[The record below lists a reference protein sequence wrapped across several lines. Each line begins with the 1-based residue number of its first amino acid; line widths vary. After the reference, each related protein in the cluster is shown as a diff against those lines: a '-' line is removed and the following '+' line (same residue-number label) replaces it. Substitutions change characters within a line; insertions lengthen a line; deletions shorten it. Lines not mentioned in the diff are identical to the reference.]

1 MQQYKQL
8 DPTEPLNKSIPAM
21 QKSLDTTASMFSG
34 TAFPTENLFQGM
46 PCYRTDLKTIF
57 ILRDVATK
65 DWHGIINLNLTAGQA
80 ETDGNGDNIAETY
93 LKMDE
98 AGNLY
103 LKKTDASSTYLTKA
117 EAGNTYLTR
126 TSAQNTYMTKTEA
139 NNTYETKASA
149 KSHFNKI
156 DYDSDAGTATF
167 TTEGGAS
174 TKITLGKVKTVNGA
188 GPDSNGN
195 ITVST
200 NAIASSDVSNA
211 NAWWVKFAGS
221 PGLII
226 QGVIS
231 SNSHQCTLPI
241 SFPKASLWA
250 TGDFYSTGFNDDVW
264 SADINVTKTKNS
276 VSFGGENV
284 QKIFLA
290 IGY

>member
-46 PCYRTDLKTIF
+46 PCYRTDLQTIF
-57 ILRDVATK
+57 ILRNVATK
-65 DWHGIINLNLTAGQA
+65 DWHGIINLNLTSGQA
-80 ETDGNGDNIAETY
+80 ETDGNGDNIADTY

-103 LKKTDASSTYLTKA
+103 LKKTDASSMYLTKA
-117 EAGNTYLTR
+117 AAGSTYLTQ
-126 TSAQNTYMTKTEA
+126 TAAQSTYTTKTEA
-139 NNTYETKASA
+139 DNTYETKASA

-156 DYDSDAGTATF
+156 DYDPDAGTATF
-167 TTEGGAS
+167 TTEGGTP

-200 NAIASSDVSNA
+200 NAIASSSVSNA

-226 QGVIS
+226 QGGKTMDRSPVK
-231 SNSHQCTLPI
+231 CPI
-241 SFPKASLWA
+241 SFTVFSIPLLIAKNAGYCFLGGVTLSSFETGA
-250 TGDFYSTGFNDDVW
+250 TGG
-264 SADINVTKTKNS
+264 NVY
-276 VSFGGENV
+276 VYW
-284 QKIFLA
+284 IA
-290 IGY
+290 IGR